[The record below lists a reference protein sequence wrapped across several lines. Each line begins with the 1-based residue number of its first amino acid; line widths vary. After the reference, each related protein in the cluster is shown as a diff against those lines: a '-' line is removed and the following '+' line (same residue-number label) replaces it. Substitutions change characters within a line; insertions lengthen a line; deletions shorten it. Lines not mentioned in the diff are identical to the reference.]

1 MSKKNKLIIS
11 SLLVFLIAV
20 IGVFKFSFNS
30 GYKISI
36 ENNTNKTIEN
46 LELKY
51 YVGNT
56 IKTISQIEPKK
67 SWKYNIDTNSIQ
79 GENAIILTYKDNKG
93 NSYKEYVVGYLEKG
107 YSGKS
112 TVVINKIDD
121 NGKLEMEVK

>member
-1 MSKKNKLIIS
+1 MSKKNKIIIS
-11 SLLVFLIAV
+11 VLVVFLIVV
-20 IGVFKFSFNS
+20 IGVFKFSFSS

-51 YVGNT
+51 SVGKT

-67 SWKYNIDTNSIQ
+67 SWKYDIDTNSIQ
-79 GENAIILTYKDNKG
+79 GENAIILTYKDN
-93 NSYKEYVVGYLEKG
+93 NDIFYEESVVGYLEKG

-112 TVVINKIDD
+112 NIVINKIDD
-121 NGKLEMEVK
+121 NGTLEIEVK

>member
-1 MSKKNKLIIS
+1 MSKNNTIIIS
-11 SLLVFLIAV
+11 ALIVFLIVV
-20 IGVFKFSFNS
+20 IGVFKFSFSS

-67 SWKYNIDTNSIQ
+67 SWKDNIDTNNIQ
-79 GENAIILTYKDNKG
+79 GENAMILTYKDNKG
-93 NSYKEYVVGYLEKG
+93 NSYEESVVGYLEKG

-112 TVVINKIDD
+112 NVVINKIND
-121 NGKLEMEVK
+121 NGKLEIEVK

>member
-1 MSKKNKLIIS
+1 MSKKNKIIIS
-11 SLLVFLIAV
+11 VLVVFLIVV
-20 IGVFKFSFNS
+20 IGVFKISFSS

-36 ENNTNKTIEN
+36 DNNTNKTIEN

-79 GENAIILTYKDNKG
+79 GENSIILTYKDNKG
-93 NSYKEYVVGYLEKG
+93 NSYEESVVGYLEKD

-112 TVVINKIDD
+112 NVVINKIDD
-121 NGKLEMEVK
+121 NGKLEIEVK